1 MSMST
6 SHKPASPHSKGG
18 AIPFL
23 AVDPTTRK
31 LIILTAS
38 FIAALMLANIVAIKI
53 VDLGFTAVTAGIFI
67 YPITF
72 IISDTIAEIWGRKV
86 AQQAIW
92 IALAINVCMVG
103 VFTMVIQL
111 PSAVFFEN
119 QKELEIILGAVPRIV
134 LASLVAF
141 SISQNID
148 VYLFTK
154 LRAKTAGKH
163 LWLRTNV
170 STITC
175 QLVDTVIF
183 FVVAFVGI
191 MPVIE
196 MATATATELGV
207 KIAMSIIGTPIVY
220 LLVRW
225 ARGTF
230 VTSTQ
235 PDYKEAV

>member
-1 MSMST
+1 MSMSKSNKT
-6 SHKPASPHSKGG
+6 ASELATGG

-23 AVDPTTRK
+23 SVEPVTRK

-53 VDLGFTAVTAGIFI
+53 VDLGFAAVTAGIFI

-72 IISDTIAEIWGRKV
+72 IISDTIAEIWGRRV

-92 IALAINVCMVG
+92 IALVINACMVG
-103 VFTMVIQL
+103 VFALVIQM
-111 PSAVFFEN
+111 PSAIFFEN

-175 QLVDTVIF
+175 QLVDTIVF
-183 FVVAFVGI
+183 FVVAFIGI
-191 MPVIE
+191 MPLME
-196 MATATATELGV
+196 MAAATATELGV
-207 KIAMSIIGTPIVY
+207 KVAMSVIGTPIVY
-220 LLVRW
+220 LLVKW
-225 ARGTF
+225 ARGTL
-230 VTSTQ
+230 VNSAQ
-235 PDYKEAV
+235 PEYKEAV